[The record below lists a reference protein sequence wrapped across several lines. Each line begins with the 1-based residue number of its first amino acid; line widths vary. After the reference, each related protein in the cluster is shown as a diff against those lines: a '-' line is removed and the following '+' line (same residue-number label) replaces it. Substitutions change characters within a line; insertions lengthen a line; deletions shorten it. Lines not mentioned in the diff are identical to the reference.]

1 MQLTHISMPLFLEP
15 ALKTHK
21 NDQFSFYIIII
32 IIIIIIP
39 MDGIKDPEGFKK
51 W

>member
-32 IIIIIIP
+32 IIIP